1 MKDVSTIEMII
12 RVLFCLFIGIFIGA
26 EREKKSRPAGI
37 KTHIL
42 VCISAC
48 IIAILQEQLAIE
60 ALKYAVKYP
69 EYAGVVRA
77 DPARLIAQVVS
88 GVGFLGAGTIVLKKH
103 SVLGLTTAASV
114 WAVAGLGLAVGMGY
128 YRLAIVG
135 SVAIYF
141 SLTMLEKIITVPKT
155 KKLEVYF
162 KHRAETKSYLNQYFS
177 RNKIEVE
184 DVSFEAD
191 NTTSLY
197 KYVFTIELPR
207 NMSYS
212 DVIND
217 LSIYENVTK
226 ISMIAIV

>member
-1 MKDVSTIEMII
+1 MEDIATIDIII
-12 RVLFCLFIGIFIGA
+12 RVLFSLLIGVLIGS

-48 IIAILQEQLAIE
+48 VIAILQEQLAIE
-60 ALKYAVKYP
+60 ALRYAMLYP
-69 EYAGVVRA
+69 KLPGVVRV

-88 GVGFLGAGTIVLKKH
+88 GIGFLGAGTIVLKKH

-114 WAVAGLGLAVGMGY
+114 WAVAGLGLSIGMGY
-128 YRLAIVG
+128 YRLALIGAVG
-135 SVAIYF
+135 IYF

-162 KHRAETKSYLNQYFS
+162 LHRAETKSYLNQYFS

-191 NTTSLY
+191 ITTSLY
-197 KYVFTIELPR
+197 KYVFTIDLPK

-217 LSIYENVTK
+217 LSVYKNITK